1 MPASTHTRSR
11 RTIAQP
17 AAFIFSQTGRRG
29 TVSLMRHTR
38 TRAELGRPVLSKI
51 HPPVTLR
58 SDAIPRDYTSRKITV
73 HRKGVTRTG
82 FAGREAGLPPALLH
96 YPDFDLRNRGHES
109 ARLPYGAQGY
119 STAAFGL
126 EPSMKTAAQPRSAA
140 RTYVLSFNIN
150 RPSVR
155 CGPSAKLGRHLRSRF
170 RCSMCS
176 AVRMD

>member
-1 MPASTHTRSR
+1 MVDKRHARRITEREEGIEPRYMLHRAIKQKGNRSASPDGRGRAGIERAKVRVPASTHTRSR

-82 FAGREAGLPPALLH
+82 FAGREAGSTRSTTLP
-96 YPDFDLRNRGHES
+96 
-109 ARLPYGAQGY
+109 
-119 STAAFGL
+119 
-126 EPSMKTAAQPRSAA
+126 
-140 RTYVLSFNIN
+140 
-150 RPSVR
+150 
-155 CGPSAKLGRHLRSRF
+155 RF
-170 RCSMCS
+170 RFKESR
-176 AVRMD
+176 ARVRAAPIRRTRV